1 MKKGKM
7 ADSDGIALPNKTTM
21 KGKKEDELSV
31 FKSNTG
37 RWNETQGNEGKSQN
51 RVLYTSE
58 KNTRNEIEWWKYNN
72 RNKYVISHC
81 ILGNILYDG
90 FPLSL
95 E

>member
-1 MKKGKM
+1 M
-7 ADSDGIALPNKTTM
+7 
-21 KGKKEDELSV
+21 
-31 FKSNTG
+31 
-37 RWNETQGNEGKSQN
+37 
-51 RVLYTSE
+51 SE

-72 RNKYVISHC
+72 RNKYVISRC